1 MTLLEVFNDKDI
13 ELNMERIGNGK
24 VKLTVEN
31 VNMYSEI
38 SKGIKLN
45 TPQWKLKENMLRHL
59 EENDKFL
66 KRKEE
71 YVNKLLANGV
81 TPIIAQAIGNVYFRK
96 ITNTMRT
103 IKQVQAVKEKIDNK
117 KRVEMAINPNFNW

>member
-1 MTLLEVFNDKDI
+1 
-13 ELNMERIGNGK
+13 
-24 VKLTVEN
+24 
-31 VNMYSEI
+31 MYDEI
-38 SKGIKLN
+38 KNGIKIN
-45 TPQWKLKENMLRHL
+45 TPQWKLKENLLKHL

-71 YVNKLLANGV
+71 YINKLLANGV

-103 IKQVQAVKEKIDNK
+103 IKQVQAIKEKTNNRKI
-117 KRVEMAINPNFNW
+117 VELSINPNFKW

>member
-1 MTLLEVFNDKDI
+1 MYDEV
-13 ELNMERIGNGK
+13 
-24 VKLTVEN
+24 
-31 VNMYSEI
+31 
-38 SKGIKLN
+38 SKGIKID

-71 YVNKLLANGV
+71 YINKLLANGV

-96 ITNTMRT
+96 ITGTMRT

-117 KRVEMAINPNFNW
+117 KRVEMAINPNFKW